1 MSDSNF
7 ASSEYAW
14 LAAIISALLAWF
26 ARGFGFGREFG
37 EIKAELRALSKQI
50 DDLKTRVDTH
60 FDRRD

>member
-1 MSDSNF
+1 MSDFQLDNAALS
-7 ASSEYAW
+7 W
-14 LAAIISALLAWF
+14 GAAIASAVAAWF

-37 EIKAELRALSKQI
+37 EIKAELRALSKQL